1 MNSFIDLN
9 LFIDIC
15 SIVLTQELWRY
26 DHFVRAIIQ
35 DEQPPSNQTT
45 PYPHPTKYFDFLSHM
60 HQAHPIYIYP

>member
-9 LFIDIC
+9 LFIDIY

-35 DEQPPSNQTT
+35 DEQPPSNQTNPTST
-45 PYPHPTKYFDFLSHM
+45 PLDILTF
-60 HQAHPIYIYP
+60 